1 MPAGLL
7 VLASP
12 NGLINFVYARRL
24 KEWRA
29 DVSGHSKW
37 SKIKHQK
44 EGVDAKRG
52 QLFTKLSR
60 EITIASRGGGSDPE
74 ANVRL
79 RLAIQHAKAANL
91 PSENVERAIKR
102 GAGLGE
108 GAQLEEALYEGY
120 GPGGAAMLVEV
131 ATDNKNRAAAEVR
144 SAFTKSG
151 GNLGESGCVAW
162 LFEPRGI
169 VEIDVDGQDP
179 DDLALAAI
187 DAGAEDVQT
196 DGGVMEVYTAPSQL
210 EPVRQALDKQ
220 NVKITNA
227 ESTMVAKTTV
237 ETDNDT
243 ALRILKLVE
252 RLEDLDDVQKVYTNL
267 DISDDVMEQFSR

>member
-1 MPAGLL
+1 M
-7 VLASP
+7 
-12 NGLINFVYARRL
+12 
-24 KEWRA
+24 
-29 DVSGHSKW
+29 SGHSKW
-37 SKIKHQK
+37 SKIKHTK
-44 EGVDAKRG
+44 GGVDAKRG

-60 EITIASRGGGSDPE
+60 EITIAARSGGSDVE

-79 RLAIQHAKAANL
+79 RLAIQRAKAANL
-91 PSENVERAIKR
+91 PSDNVDRAIKR
-102 GAGLGE
+102 SAGLGE

-144 SAFTKSG
+144 STFTKSG

-162 LFEPRGI
+162 LFEPRGVVE
-169 VEIDVDGQDP
+169 VEIEGRNL
-179 DDLALAAI
+179 DDLALMAI

-196 DGGVMEVYTAPSQL
+196 EGDVMEIYTIPAL
-210 EPVRQALDKQ
+210 LDPVRLALEKQ
-220 NVKITNA
+220 KVKVTNA
-227 ESTMVAKTTV
+227 ETTMVPKTLV

-267 DISDDVMEQFSR
+267 EISDEVVEQFSK